1 MQKLSEER
9 GESQIT
15 ESNVLELDY
24 SIVQINMIMNH
35 KHKKK
40 TMNHT
45 NNKKS
50 YHQTNFQQEQT
61 ELNSNN
67 ELNYT
72 MSIMH

>member
-35 KHKKK
+35 KK

-50 YHQTNFQQEQT
+50 YQTNFQQEQT